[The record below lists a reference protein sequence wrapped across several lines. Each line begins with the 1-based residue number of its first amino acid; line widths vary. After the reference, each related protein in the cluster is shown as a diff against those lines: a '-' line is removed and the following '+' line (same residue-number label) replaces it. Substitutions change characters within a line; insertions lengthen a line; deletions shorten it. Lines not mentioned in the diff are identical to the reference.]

1 MCIQHNKLQKY
12 DRSSATTKQ
21 CMPTVEILGTHNCI
35 WACMFVC
42 AWALNLITDSRLLA
56 EMVLPLLFLSLFFHS
71 KEPSN
76 LSPHSGGILSISS
89 PSIRGTSCFH
99 IHGVCVRGGKG
110 EGDMFSNNS
119 VINDASCS
127 HANLAICNYSVLTS
141 DRSSVNQ
148 KGFCKKYIIA
158 YSLSFCFPYC
168 CNMRAVLSN

>member
-1 MCIQHNKLQKY
+1 
-12 DRSSATTKQ
+12 
-21 CMPTVEILGTHNCI
+21 
-35 WACMFVC
+35 
-42 AWALNLITDSRLLA
+42 
-56 EMVLPLLFLSLFFHS
+56 MVLPLLFLSLFFHS

-141 DRSSVNQ
+141 DPFYQSGRLCVSMRRRSHFMRPRLCLSV
-148 KGFCKKYIIA
+148 CL
-158 YSLSFCFPYC
+158 SLGEMSAASHPLPFHSMSARVSVRIHQASLGVDQGENTSLFLP
-168 CNMRAVLSN
+168 ALPPPAPLALI